1 MEIIEPFFNKCFLLR
16 SSLLK
21 LLSKPWEESFYLLYL
36 LLSNHTWWWGLWLFY
51 DSMMW
56 GTLLGHLGSHLF
68 LQDSFLSRLID
79 CSLPEWPRLPRLWRL
94 LEVILIELL
103 FRVLLFS
110 LSLQFLPFLF
120 LFLLLLRQILLMN
133 FIPPLSG
140 SPLVLLF
147 LLLPPD
153 QILLN
158 LHLKLFPILDF
169 LIFHLLPLGNLFH
182 VLYDFELGLEFL
194 LLFFFLEGFLLGLF
208 SFDLLWQS

>member
-1 MEIIEPFFNKCFLLR
+1 
-16 SSLLK
+16 
-21 LLSKPWEESFYLLYL
+21 
-36 LLSNHTWWWGLWLFY
+36 
-51 DSMMW
+51 
-56 GTLLGHLGSHLF
+56 
-68 LQDSFLSRLID
+68 
-79 CSLPEWPRLPRLWRL
+79 
-94 LEVILIELL
+94 
-103 FRVLLFS
+103 
-110 LSLQFLPFLF
+110 
-120 LFLLLLRQILLMN
+120 MN

-208 SFDLLWQS
+208 SFDLL